1 MLDWLFH
8 STQANPQNIALIYRD
23 HSWTYA
29 ELNAQVD
36 TLCHVLSA
44 HEITQGQSIGVLMPN
59 CPEYILLIHALIR
72 VGAVIVPLNTRLTTH
87 ELRYQVETA
96 DCAYVIYDIETA
108 ETAVQLGQ
116 TVIAMQS
123 LMDRPS
129 AAFIPQTIDFDRLH
143 AIVFTSGTTGKP
155 KGAML
160 TYSNH
165 FYSATAS
172 AFRLGTLPDDRWLLC
187 LPLYHVGGLNIVLR
201 CCLYGTTV
209 VLHQG
214 FDPNAILSA
223 LTQHAVT
230 LISLVP
236 TMLTRLLDLNGDQF
250 LSHHLRLIL
259 LGGAAASIDLVARC
273 QRLGLPI
280 STTYGLTEADS
291 QVATQT
297 PTHTLQK
304 PGSVGKG
311 VPWTTITVIGKDGQ
325 VLPTGEIGEIVVRG
339 HTVMRGYYR
348 DPEATAKAL
357 RNGTLYTSDLG
368 YFDADGDL
376 WLVQRRSDLIVTGG
390 ENVYPA
396 EVEQRLKQHPA
407 IIDACVVGIPDLQW
421 GQQVG
426 AVIITSESVTPE
438 ELMIFCRETLAG
450 YKIPRVFKFVD
461 AFPLTG
467 SGKIERK
474 ALQALFQG

>member
-23 HSWTYA
+23 QKWTYA

-36 TLCHVLSA
+36 TLCQALS
-44 HEITQGQSIGVLMPN
+44 EYGVKQDQLIGVLMPN
-59 CPEYILLIHALIR
+59 CPEYVLLIHALIR
-72 VGAVIVPLNTRLTTH
+72 VGAVIVPLNTRLTAH
-87 ELRYQVETA
+87 ELRYQVEKA
-96 DCAYVIYDIETA
+96 DCSCVIYRVETA
-108 ETAVQLGQ
+108 ETAQHLTQ
-116 TVIAMQS
+116 PLIAIES
-123 LMDRPS
+123 LIDHTTASFM
-129 AAFIPQTIDFDRLH
+129 PQMIDFDRLH
-143 AIVFTSGTTGKP
+143 AIVFTSGTTGNP

-160 TYSNH
+160 TYGNH

-172 AFRLGTLPDDRWLLC
+172 AFRLGTLPEDRWALC

-201 CCLYGTTV
+201 CCLYGTAV
-209 VLHQG
+209 VLYQG
-214 FDPNAILSA
+214 FDPQTILA
-223 LTQHAVT
+223 DLTQHQIT

-236 TMLTRLLDLNGDQF
+236 TMLTRLLDANGDQM
-250 LSHHLRLIL
+250 LMHSLRLIL
-259 LGGAAASIDLVARC
+259 LGGAAASIELVARC
-273 QRLGLPI
+273 QSLGLPI

-297 PTHTLQK
+297 PSHTVDK

-311 VPWTTITVIGKDGQ
+311 MPWTTITVIGEEHTP
-325 VLPTGEIGEIVVRG
+325 LPKGEIGEIVVSG
-339 HTVMRGYYR
+339 HTVMAGYYR
-348 DPEATAKAL
+348 DPEATAKTL
-357 RNGTLYTSDLG
+357 RHGKLYTGDLG
-368 YFDADGDL
+368 YFDQDGDL

-390 ENVYPA
+390 ENVYPV
-396 EVEQRLKQHPA
+396 EVEQRLKQHSA
-407 IIDACVVGIPDLQW
+407 VRDACVVGVADPQW

-426 AVIITSESVTPE
+426 AAIILHKSVTPE
-438 ELMIFCRETLAG
+438 ELMSFCRETLAG

-474 ALQALFQG
+474 AVQTLFKD